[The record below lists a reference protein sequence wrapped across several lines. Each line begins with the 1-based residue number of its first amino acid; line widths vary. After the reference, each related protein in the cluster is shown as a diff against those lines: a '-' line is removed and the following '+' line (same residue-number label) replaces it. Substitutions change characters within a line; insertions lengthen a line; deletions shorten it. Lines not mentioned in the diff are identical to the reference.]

1 MSLSARA
8 SRRVV
13 KLSGDEAAHARTFQR
28 STAVARN
35 VHVAGRPQ
43 GLVVRGQEE
52 EGRRSEEDR
61 QLGSGAATPSSFWR
75 GTPSLGPL
83 DGPSPS
89 NSCGDF
95 EGCYCREPTPRAASN
110 RLTLGAVGSDHH
122 REKGSEEDADEGE
135 EEEEEE
141 DSSIDSHLMFDLE
154 P

>member
-8 SRRVV
+8 SRRGV
-13 KLSGDEAAHARTFQR
+13 KLSGDEVGNARTFQR

-52 EGRRSEEDR
+52 EGRQSEEGR
-61 QLGSGAATPSSFWR
+61 LLGSGAATPSSFWR

-89 NSCGDF
+89 NSCGEF
-95 EGCYCREPTPRAASN
+95 EGCFCPEPTPRAASN
-110 RLTLGAVGSDHH
+110 RRNLRVESGDDH
-122 REKGSEEDADEGE
+122 RGKGSEETGEE